1 MKKFIVLE
9 YGGFEELKNKVNR
22 GDAVEEKEKKT
33 ITNYLHQQKQIGD
46 GFDCQGWAMYRVGEY
61 NQSC

>member
-33 ITNYLHQQKQIGD
+33 IINYLHQQKLIGD
-46 GFDCQGWAMYRVGEY
+46 GFMSQG
-61 NQSC
+61 